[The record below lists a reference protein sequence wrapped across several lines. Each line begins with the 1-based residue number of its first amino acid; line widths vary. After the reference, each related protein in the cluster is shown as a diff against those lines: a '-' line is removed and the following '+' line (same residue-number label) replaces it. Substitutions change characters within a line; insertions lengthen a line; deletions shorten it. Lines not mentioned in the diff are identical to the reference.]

1 MFDVDHIPVWLRDRD
16 SAVTALAE
24 ATGLPILEG
33 YAPDGR
39 RVARGVRFANGPFVD
54 LHQADE
60 EGPVFLGLG
69 GDAHAAEEIARR
81 SGWKAR
87 LTPHTAGGEPW
98 TILSF
103 APGQGLLSLLF
114 VIQYATDDAAWSSPV
129 FNGGL
134 YNRPAR
140 GGAALTRVRLAA
152 ADRVRADADL
162 RALGFRSGDG
172 GRYHGRLAD
181 LMLMDGEDAV
191 LGVDV
196 AAPGPPVRIPLGS
209 RIAAAVGGSD
219 SQQG

>member
-1 MFDVDHIPVWLRDRD
+1 MFEVDHIPVWLTDRDR
-16 SAVTALAE
+16 AVTMLAE

-33 YAPDGR
+33 FAPQGR
-39 RVARGVRFANGPFVD
+39 RIARGVRFGNGPFVD

-69 GDAHAAEEIARR
+69 GDAHAAEAIARR

-103 APGQGLLSLLF
+103 APGQGLLSRLF
-114 VIQYATDDAAWSSPV
+114 VIQYVTGDAAWSSPV

-134 YNRPAR
+134 YHRPAC
-140 GGAALTRVRLAA
+140 GGAALTCVRLAA

-162 RALGFRSGDG
+162 RALGFRADGDG
-172 GRYHGRLAD
+172 RYRGGRAD
-181 LMLMDGEDAV
+181 LVLVDGEDAV
-191 LGVDV
+191 LQVDV
-196 AAPGPPVRIPLGS
+196 AAPGPSVRIPLGS
-209 RIAAAVGGSD
+209 QIAAAVGGHD